1 MQNPDQIAVWSI
13 LVKVV
18 EFLLAQ
24 LGEWL
29 KERRVQRKRNR
40 KPKPRRRR

>member
-1 MQNPDQIAVWSI
+1 MQNPDQIVVWSI

-24 LGEWL
+24 LSEWL
-29 KERRVQRKRNR
+29 RERRVQCKRKR

>member
-1 MQNPDQIAVWSI
+1 MPNPDQIVVWSI

-24 LGEWL
+24 LGELL
-29 KERRVQRKRNR
+29 KERRVQRQRKR
-40 KPKPRRRR
+40 KPKPRRRH